1 FPAQYGTTSGFTA
14 PRPQV
19 MSLDDEIRAGQRA
32 MERNR
37 PADIQRQA
45 RESRG
50 QAFQRTA
57 PIGDAYRSL
66 GQYTEVPDKTYSRH
80 QPSAPVAQTSVKQLE
95 KVAAK
100 SKIVS
105 EDVNSRLRRMWDV
118 PDATEKITKPLV
130 EAQKTTKKTAQ
141 TTKKAVKDLS
151 STTKTPGTYMDKL
164 GSAITR
170 AKGKLGG
177 LAKEFDDLGVKRKEA
192 FGKSDT
198 KAVDAY
204 GKRMNENIAQQGK
217 LEKAIKRMRATE
229 SEGIKKVT
237 AQKQKAATKEGGWT
251 KARAEASK
259 KNMAEALKNQEALNL
274 VQGKPQVDTGKK
286 AQQNAQQIHN
296 AAQTEKRANK
306 TKAKSAED
314 YANRYINAQGRVA
327 AARMKGQRAL
337 GLMSRTDP
345 QFDPTALAVARLRAI
360 EQGLGSKEARPRTDA
375 LNKYKKE
382 SKELFDTIDKGSKR
396 AKKSM
401 GFMNSAFAKFSIAMS
416 GIAATLFVWQQV
428 SAAIGAVIRH
438 GTKLETTFIKVQ
450 DRFQKTAAQM
460 QMLKES
466 AMDAGETG
474 VVTAA
479 AYTELVAQFEAGG
492 YTAAKAIETVN
503 AAIEH
508 ERKLL
513 EGTVSGELNKF
524 FGLMRKIGTIGFART
539 SDSFYG
545 FLEGVNSQIQ
555 KIVNSK
561 SDLEAV
567 LRMMEGAAKVQ
578 GFFGGDPI
586 VDAIKEKSGAAS
598 FQEKAIQRGGELI
611 GIEGA
616 KEWGDIY
623 TDMILDTWKKFDWL
637 GNKIVGVFTDIGD
650 AAIDGLNIRGPV
662 DTAVNKLRELYSAV
676 TGHEF
681 ENATMDMWKYGDSLA
696 ASAKAAR
703 DLADAQQM
711 AKQLPKD
718 LQTAFR
724 ATGQMPISMYL
735 DKTKQK
741 RLTLQNLRDVLDDEA
756 FKKAKMVIDIEFQ
769 AEQDQFKLKDYQK
782 FYATI
787 GRYSKEHYDMEMQ
800 RIGDAHKA
808 RMERAQTPE
817 QRSNSAQIAQK
828 EFYNINQRNIRSFMA
843 QEERMLG

>member
-1 FPAQYGTTSGFTA
+1 MADIDLTIKYTDTGTKKLEADLERLKQDAIKLQKKFDNFSLTKLKNDFSDFGRVARTAFGKGLQTRITAVTRKITGQNAAVKALIAQYRILNGVMLGGGGPGGLAAQMKKGLMGKGGQTAADTYSGPGRPLDKYEQHARSRASRFDDWKKTTNIVPPGDRGQWYAEDPRKLRVLERRAKMTKDILGNEMSIAAISKKYGVSQTTARRDKKIIEATAAERKLLASAAHPTQIATAQPVVRPTKQQMKEMRQAAFPAQYGTTSGFTA

-130 EAQKTTKKTAQ
+130 EAQK

-345 QFDPTALAVARLRAI
+345 QFAV
-360 EQGLGSKEARPRTDA
+360 
-375 LNKYKKE
+375 
-382 SKELFDTIDKGSKR
+382 
-396 AKKSM
+396 
-401 GFMNSAFAKFSIAMS
+401 
-416 GIAATLFVWQQV
+416 
-428 SAAIGAVIRH
+428 
-438 GTKLETTFIKVQ
+438 
-450 DRFQKTAAQM
+450 
-460 QMLKES
+460 
-466 AMDAGETG
+466 
-474 VVTAA
+474 
-479 AYTELVAQFEAGG
+479 
-492 YTAAKAIETVN
+492 
-503 AAIEH
+503 
-508 ERKLL
+508 
-513 EGTVSGELNKF
+513 
-524 FGLMRKIGTIGFART
+524 
-539 SDSFYG
+539 
-545 FLEGVNSQIQ
+545 
-555 KIVNSK
+555 
-561 SDLEAV
+561 
-567 LRMMEGAAKVQ
+567 
-578 GFFGGDPI
+578 
-586 VDAIKEKSGAAS
+586 
-598 FQEKAIQRGGELI
+598 
-611 GIEGA
+611 
-616 KEWGDIY
+616 
-623 TDMILDTWKKFDWL
+623 
-637 GNKIVGVFTDIGD
+637 
-650 AAIDGLNIRGPV
+650 
-662 DTAVNKLRELYSAV
+662 
-676 TGHEF
+676 
-681 ENATMDMWKYGDSLA
+681 
-696 ASAKAAR
+696 
-703 DLADAQQM
+703 
-711 AKQLPKD
+711 
-718 LQTAFR
+718 
-724 ATGQMPISMYL
+724 
-735 DKTKQK
+735 
-741 RLTLQNLRDVLDDEA
+741 
-756 FKKAKMVIDIEFQ
+756 
-769 AEQDQFKLKDYQK
+769 
-782 FYATI
+782 
-787 GRYSKEHYDMEMQ
+787 
-800 RIGDAHKA
+800 
-808 RMERAQTPE
+808 
-817 QRSNSAQIAQK
+817 
-828 EFYNINQRNIRSFMA
+828 
-843 QEERMLG
+843 